1 MSKAELAKE
10 RLLDMIINGE
20 LSDTDLVDIIILV
33 SGGIG
38 ARKFTD
44 AAKEMGMTY
53 SGAMKSPKLI
63 KFRIAN
69 VLFAMENRNSKTIP

>member
-1 MSKAELAKE
+1 MSKAELVKD
-10 RLLDMIINGE
+10 RLLDMILNRE
-20 LSDTDLVDIIILV
+20 LSDSDMVELIILI

-38 ARKFTD
+38 IRKFTD

-69 VLFAMENRNSKTIP
+69 VLFAMENRNIKS

>member
-1 MSKAELAKE
+1 MSKAEIVKE
-10 RLLDMIINGE
+10 RLIEMILNGE
-20 LSDTDLVDIIILV
+20 LSDNDLVEIIILI

-38 ARKFTD
+38 AKKFTD

-53 SGAMKSPKLI
+53 SGALKSPKLI

-69 VLFAMENRNSKTIP
+69 VLFAMENRKLKTKL

>member
-1 MSKAELAKE
+1 MSKAEIVKE
-10 RLLDMIINGE
+10 RLFEMILNGE
-20 LSDTDLVDIIILV
+20 LPDTDLVEIIILV
-33 SGGIG
+33 SGGVG
-38 ARKFTD
+38 VKKFTD

-69 VLFAMENRNSKTIP
+69 SLFAIENRNIKP